1 MSQRLAVTTGY
12 VVLGAAL
19 LWSRL
24 FHLGHSFW
32 VDEIVMVDGYVRAG
46 PREILTSSGLNHQLM
61 VLLSWVATTVAGES
75 EIALRLLSA
84 VPFIAG
90 AALVTAWLHG
100 RVGPL
105 SGMLFLFLATV
116 SPLLLDITRQAR
128 GYGLAFLAMSVLV
141 IAALEASRTGSIW
154 AVTAMC
160 AAGVLG
166 AWTLPQFAIAFFA
179 TAATLLL
186 EKRIRLA
193 VAVGLVLSAVA
204 IYAWYAPH
212 SSAVQ
217 SSSQIPDGVQIAF
230 PWVVTAPIDQ
240 VLLPAL
246 IWIDGTVLVAGFVW
260 VPLVLLA
267 LVFIGSS
274 PLLRTRASALIMC
287 SGAVT
292 TTVVLWIGGAYVI
305 PRYVSFL
312 LVPLFMLVATG
323 AAAILQRAARREAA
337 VRTVVC
343 VAVISL
349 LTLRFAAL
357 APDVVALPR
366 EANRDAADVIEADPA
381 QLRVLAYVRNPRT
394 LDFYLDRPVRDL
406 RGSDVAAVVCGQD
419 VTVFF
424 VHQPFTLDPV
434 DLPCL
439 ERSGVEHHRFAQ
451 YARGDETNVWLVP
464 PAA

>member
-1 MSQRLAVTTGY
+1 
-12 VVLGAAL
+12 
-19 LWSRL
+19 
-24 FHLGHSFW
+24 
-32 VDEIVMVDGYVRAG
+32 
-46 PREILTSSGLNHQLM
+46 
-61 VLLSWVATTVAGES
+61 
-75 EIALRLLSA
+75 
-84 VPFIAG
+84 
-90 AALVTAWLHG
+90 
-100 RVGPL
+100 
-105 SGMLFLFLATV
+105 
-116 SPLLLDITRQAR
+116 
-128 GYGLAFLAMSVLV
+128 
-141 IAALEASRTGSIW
+141 
-154 AVTAMC
+154 MC

-186 EKRIRLA
+186 ERRIRLA
-193 VAVGLVLSAVA
+193 VAVGLVFSAVA

-217 SSSQIPDGVQIAF
+217 SSSQIPDGVQIGF
-230 PWVVTAPIDQ
+230 PWVVAAPIDQ

-260 VPLVLLA
+260 LPLVLLA
-267 LVFIGSS
+267 LVFIASS

-292 TTVVLWIGGAYVI
+292 TTVVLWVGGAYVI

-323 AAAILQRAARREAA
+323 AAAILQRVARREAA

-349 LTLRFAAL
+349 LTLRFAVL
-357 APDVVALPR
+357 APDVVGLPR
-366 EANRDAADVIEADPA
+366 EANRDAAEVIEADPA
-381 QLRVLAYVRNPRT
+381 PLRVLAYVRNPRT
-394 LDFYLDRPVRDL
+394 LDFYLDRQVRDL

-419 VTVFF
+419 APVFF

-464 PAA
+464 PED